1 MIAKIEIEGFE
12 IHPWRQLRRVEQDN
26 AVAYL
31 LKGLSEEDNKIL
43 SSYMGFTGRATVGL
57 KIRVDGLDLLMIIY
71 YDEPGYT
78 TVNLYSF
85 KRRIKINK
93 REVEG
98 NILVEMLVESGLCE
112 SIHNWI
118 HDNRITF
125 AEPERSS
132 FGSRYVGP
140 SPGVIT
146 SLS

>member
-1 MIAKIEIEGFE
+1 MSVKIEIEGLE
-12 IHPWRQLRRVEQDN
+12 IHPWRKLRRVKQNN

-31 LKGLSEEDNKIL
+31 LKGVSEIDNKIL
-43 SSYMGFTGRATVGL
+43 SSYMGFTGSATVGL
-57 KIRVDGLDLLMIIY
+57 KIRVNDLDLLMTIC

-78 TVNLYSF
+78 TVNFYSF
-85 KRRIKINK
+85 KNHIKIDK

-98 NILVEMLVESGLCE
+98 NTLVECLVESGLCE

-125 AEPERSS
+125 AESEGGFSY
-132 FGSRYVGP
+132 RYEGP
-140 SPGVIT
+140 SPGVVT